1 MTILI
6 LSLMVFIFLIWNYRL
21 SAGTEEQPYRVVEK
35 LGKIEIREYPPAV
48 FASVTKPGEMMD
60 AGSAGFRSLAG
71 YIFGGNELEQQIPM
85 TAPVLMKKD
94 QKQDLQTEM
103 SFVMPAS
110 MSLDKLPAPRSGEI
124 RLWKSDTVYLA
135 VLRFGG
141 FVSNQDIREK
151 ADELRSILKAAGI
164 NFRDEVL
171 YMGYNPPFQLIN
183 RRNEVA
189 FRLDKTEN

>member
-6 LSLMVFIFLIWNYRL
+6 LSLVVFIFLIWNYRL

-151 ADELRSILKAAGI
+151 ADELRNMLVEARIS
-164 NFRDEVL
+164 FTDEVL
-171 YMGYNPPFQLIN
+171 FMGYNPPFQLIN

-189 FRLDKTEN
+189 FRLQKPN